1 MKSYLVL
8 FLLIGLIPQTKA
20 SVRYIPNS
28 GKIKIEVR
36 CEDGLDEHH
45 ISYMDERG
53 KTKILEL
60 KGNGNE
66 YFKTPELHPTNIYV
80 SRGYF
85 CSQRQMSR
93 KEADAYIKKAL
104 DYCTKEKKEKGCKGW
119 D

>member
-1 MKSYLVL
+1 MKRLLLLTFL
-8 FLLIGLIPQTKA
+8 FGLISNVEA

-28 GKIKIEVR
+28 GRIKIEVR
-36 CEDGLDEHH
+36 CQDGLAEHH

-60 KGNGNE
+60 QGNGDE
-66 YFKTPELHPTNIYV
+66 YFKNPELHPTDIFV

-104 DYCTKEKKEKGCKGW
+104 DYCSKEKKKEGCKGW

>member
-1 MKSYLVL
+1 MKLLLAL
-8 FLLIGLIPQTKA
+8 FILFGLTPQIKS

-28 GKIKIEVR
+28 GRIKIEVR
-36 CEDGLDEHH
+36 CQDGLAEHH

-60 KGNGNE
+60 QGNGDE
-66 YFKTPELHPTNIYV
+66 YFKNPELHPTDIFV

-93 KEADAYIKKAL
+93 KEADAYIKKTL
-104 DYCTKEKKEKGCKGW
+104 DYCSKEKKEGCKGW

>member
-8 FLLIGLIPQTKA
+8 LLLLGLIPQTKA

-60 KGNGNE
+60 KGTGNE
-66 YFKTPELHPTNIYV
+66 YFKKPELHPTNIYV

-93 KEADAYIKKAL
+93 KEADAYIKKEL
-104 DYCTKEKKEKGCKGW
+104 DYCTKEKKEKGCIGR

>member
-8 FLLIGLIPQTKA
+8 FLLLGLIPQAKA

-28 GKIKIEVR
+28 GRIKIEVR
-36 CEDGLDEHH
+36 CQDGLAEHQ
-45 ISYMDERG
+45 ILYMDERG

-60 KGNGNE
+60 QGNGDE
-66 YFKTPELHPTNIYV
+66 YFKNPELHPTDIFV

-104 DYCTKEKKEKGCKGW
+104 DYCSKEKKEGCKGW